1 MKRFIY
7 LLLFFIS
14 INWLSAQ
21 TLFVANNK
29 PGAATGVN
37 VLVGPTALQDAINA
51 ASTTA
56 PYDVI
61 YVVPGS
67 VSYNNI
73 TIDRGLTIYGI
84 GLRPAKDV
92 GAKSRVNQVFIES
105 SNVRISG
112 LVSTFQWNIG
122 TLNGTGG
129 NYANITIENSRF
141 RNLVQNSLVTLTI
154 DQVLIRNNVI
164 LDNGWGNIELYVTSN
179 LTITNNVIYC
189 EVLNG
194 GMIGNDLI
202 VYNNFFVNNGSGTN
216 LSALTN
222 VDNSLFDHN
231 IFYGASPANYNGFSN
246 GNTWDDNLSWA
257 TSDDVFEVSLNGN
270 TSNSPNLEGIDPI
283 FVNMPLNGAW
293 DNDFDFTLQAG
304 SPALNINGTD
314 IGPSGGGVPFDFEG
328 NILPLIE
335 SVIIPA
341 VVPSGSDLPVTIKA
355 KGN

>member
-1 MKRFIY
+1 MKRIFY
-7 LLLFFIS
+7 LSLILIS
-14 INWLSAQ
+14 SDWLAAQ
-21 TLFVANNK
+21 TLYVANNN

-37 VLVGPTALQDAINA
+37 VFVGPTALQDAINA

-61 YVVPGS
+61 YVVPGA
-67 VSYNNI
+67 VSYGNI
-73 TIDRGLTIYGI
+73 TIDRGITIYGI

-92 GAKSRVNQVFIES
+92 GAKSRVDRVFIES

-112 LVSTFQWNIG
+112 LVSTFQWSLGNG
-122 TLNGTGG
+122 SADTTLTNL
-129 NYANITIENSRF
+129 TIENSRF
-141 RNLVQNSLVTLTI
+141 RDLSQNSLSTLAI

-164 LDNGWGNIELYVTSN
+164 LNNGFGNITLYVSSN

-189 EVLNG
+189 EILNG
-194 GMIGNDLI
+194 GMVGNDLI
-202 VYNNFFVNNGSGTN
+202 VYNNLFINNGSGTN
-216 LSALTN
+216 NSALIN
-222 VDNSLFDHN
+222 VDNSIFDHN
-231 IFYGASPANYNGFSN
+231 IFYGATPANYNGFSN

-257 TSDDVFEVSLNGN
+257 TSDDVFEVTLNGN
-270 TSNSPNLEGIDPI
+270 TSNSPNIEGIDPLFI
-283 FVNMPLNGAW
+283 NMPLNGTW
-293 DNDFDFTLQAG
+293 DNDYDFTLQAA

-314 IGPSGGGVPFDFEG
+314 IGPSGGGTPFDFEG

-341 VVPSGSDLPVTIKA
+341 MVPSGSDLPVTIKA